1 MDQTRIGTFIA
12 VLRKEKGLTQKE
24 LAEQIG
30 ISDKTVS
37 KWETGNGM
45 PDIAYLSP
53 LCEVLDINVNE
64 LLSGEKLPSEEYLGK
79 AEENMKH
86 LMQEN
91 QNNKNA
97 GRWQGLVGIALLA
110 VAVFLT
116 FGLSQAKIG
125 WYVDCPSIILIVCI
139 CAACV
144 LFSGCRTKYEVVHFL
159 RKTVLPRSGGYGHHG
174 SGITSFSFRSSCY
187 RTEYCCDG
195 THAFVCG
202 GGISCTLRCR
212 DTYGAQEEAE
222 LARRLCGYG
231 KRAPGGSPFHRQYK
245 TARTELAGICY

>member
-97 GRWQGLVGIALLA
+97 GRWQGLAGIALLA

-159 RKTVLPRSGGYGHHG
+159 RKTVLP
-174 SGITSFSFRSSCY
+174 
-187 RTEYCCDG
+187 
-195 THAFVCG
+195 
-202 GGISCTLRCR
+202 
-212 DTYGAQEEAE
+212 
-222 LARRLCGYG
+222 
-231 KRAPGGSPFHRQYK
+231 
-245 TARTELAGICY
+245 AGLVVMVIMVPALL

>member
-30 ISDKTVS
+30 ISEKTVS

-91 QNNKNA
+91 QNNKNE
-97 GRWQGLVGIALLA
+97 GRWQGLAGIALLA
-110 VAVFLT
+110 VAVFLA

-125 WYVDCPSIILIVCI
+125 WYVDCPSLILMVCI
-139 CAACV
+139 CVACV
-144 LFSGCRTKYEVVHFL
+144 FFSGCRTKYEVVHFL
-159 RKTVLPRSGGYGHHG
+159 RKIVLPVGLLVMAIMVPVVIYMLSDP
-174 SGITSFSFRSSCY
+174 STIEPGI
-187 RTEYCCDG
+187 
-195 THAFVCG
+195 AVMVL
-202 GGISCTLRCR
+202 TLLYASAAYLVLYIIETRM
-212 DTYGAQEEAE
+212 E
-222 LARRLCGYG
+222 RRR
-231 KRAPGGSPFHRQYK
+231 KQN
-245 TARTELAGICY
+245 

>member
-24 LAEQIG
+24 LAEQNG

-97 GRWQGLVGIALLA
+97 GRWQGLVGIAFLA
-110 VAVFLT
+110 VAVFLA

-159 RKTVLPRSGGYGHHG
+159 RKTVLPAGLVAMVIMVPALLHSLSDPAAIGPN
-174 SGITSFSFRSSCY
+174 I
-187 RTEYCCDG
+187 
-195 THAFVCG
+195 AVMVL
-202 GGISCTLRCR
+202 TLL
-212 DTYGAQEEAE
+212 YAAVAYLVLYVAE
-222 LARRLCGYG
+222 TRMERRR
-231 KRAPGGSPFHRQYK
+231 KQN
-245 TARTELAGICY
+245 

>member
-110 VAVFLT
+110 VAVFLA
-116 FGLSQAKIG
+116 F
-125 WYVDCPSIILIVCI
+125 WF
-139 CAACV
+139 AAGENR
-144 LFSGCRTKYEVVHFL
+144 L
-159 RKTVLPRSGGYGHHG
+159 
-174 SGITSFSFRSSCY
+174 
-187 RTEYCCDG
+187 
-195 THAFVCG
+195 VCG
-202 GGISCTLRCR
+202 LPVPHPYSM
-212 DTYGAQEEAE
+212 Y
-222 LARRLCGYG
+222 LCGV
-231 KRAPGGSPFHRQYK
+231 RAFQWLPDK
-245 TARTELAGICY
+245 I

>member
-79 AEENMKH
+79 AEECRQM
-86 LMQEN
+86 
-91 QNNKNA
+91 A
-97 GRWQGLVGIALLA
+97 GAGGNRIA
-110 VAVFLT
+110 
-116 FGLSQAKIG
+116 
-125 WYVDCPSIILIVCI
+125 
-139 CAACV
+139 
-144 LFSGCRTKYEVVHFL
+144 
-159 RKTVLPRSGGYGHHG
+159 RSGSL
-174 SGITSFSFRSSCY
+174 SGIWFAAGEDRV
-187 RTEYCCDG
+187 
-195 THAFVCG
+195 VCG
-202 GGISCTLRCR
+202 LPVPHPYSM
-212 DTYGAQEEAE
+212 Y
-222 LARRLCGYG
+222 LCGV
-231 KRAPGGSPFHRQYK
+231 RAFQWLPNK
-245 TARTELAGICY
+245 I

>member
-110 VAVFLT
+110 VAVFLA
-116 FGLSQAKIG
+116 FGLPQAKIG
-125 WYVDCPSIILIVCI
+125 W
-139 CAACV
+139 
-144 LFSGCRTKYEVVHFL
+144 
-159 RKTVLPRSGGYGHHG
+159 
-174 SGITSFSFRSSCY
+174 
-187 RTEYCCDG
+187 
-195 THAFVCG
+195 
-202 GGISCTLRCR
+202 
-212 DTYGAQEEAE
+212 
-222 LARRLCGYG
+222 LCGLPVPHPYSMYLCG
-231 KRAPGGSPFHRQYK
+231 VRAFQWLPNK
-245 TARTELAGICY
+245 I

>member
-79 AEENMKH
+79 AE
-86 LMQEN
+86 
-91 QNNKNA
+91 
-97 GRWQGLVGIALLA
+97 
-110 VAVFLT
+110 
-116 FGLSQAKIG
+116 KI
-125 WYVDCPSIILIVCI
+125 
-139 CAACV
+139 
-144 LFSGCRTKYEVVHFL
+144 
-159 RKTVLPRSGGYGHHG
+159 
-174 SGITSFSFRSSCY
+174 
-187 RTEYCCDG
+187 
-195 THAFVCG
+195 
-202 GGISCTLRCR
+202 
-212 DTYGAQEEAE
+212 
-222 LARRLCGYG
+222 
-231 KRAPGGSPFHRQYK
+231 
-245 TARTELAGICY
+245 

>member
-1 MDQTRIGTFIA
+1 MDSDLFGKWRKYMDQTRIGTFIA

-97 GRWQGLVGIALLA
+97 GRW
-110 VAVFLT
+110 
-116 FGLSQAKIG
+116 
-125 WYVDCPSIILIVCI
+125 
-139 CAACV
+139 
-144 LFSGCRTKYEVVHFL
+144 
-159 RKTVLPRSGGYGHHG
+159 
-174 SGITSFSFRSSCY
+174 
-187 RTEYCCDG
+187 
-195 THAFVCG
+195 
-202 GGISCTLRCR
+202 
-212 DTYGAQEEAE
+212 
-222 LARRLCGYG
+222 
-231 KRAPGGSPFHRQYK
+231 
-245 TARTELAGICY
+245 

>member
-97 GRWQGLVGIALLA
+97 GRWQGLAGIALLA

-125 WYVDCPSIILIVCI
+125 WYVDCPSLILMVCI
-139 CAACV
+139 CTACV
-144 LFSGCRTKYEVVHFL
+144 FFSGSRTKYEVVHFL
-159 RKTVLPRSGGYGHHG
+159 RKIVLPVGLLVMVIMVPGLIHMLSDPSTIGPR
-174 SGITSFSFRSSCY
+174 I
-187 RTEYCCDG
+187 
-195 THAFVCG
+195 AVMVL
-202 GGISCTLRCR
+202 TLLYASAAYLVLYIIETRM
-212 DTYGAQEEAE
+212 E
-222 LARRLCGYG
+222 RRR
-231 KRAPGGSPFHRQYK
+231 KQN
-245 TARTELAGICY
+245 

>member
-1 MDQTRIGTFIA
+1 
-12 VLRKEKGLTQKE
+12 
-24 LAEQIG
+24 
-30 ISDKTVS
+30 
-37 KWETGNGM
+37 
-45 PDIAYLSP
+45 
-53 LCEVLDINVNE
+53 
-64 LLSGEKLPSEEYLGK
+64 
-79 AEENMKH
+79 
-86 LMQEN
+86 MQEN

-159 RKTVLPRSGGYGHHG
+159 RKTVLPAGLVAMVIMVPALLHSLSDPAAIGPNIAVMVLTLCMRRWHILYFTLQRHVWSAGG
-174 SGITSFSFRSSCY
+174 SRTSAPS
-187 RTEYCCDG
+187 
-195 THAFVCG
+195 
-202 GGISCTLRCR
+202 LRLW
-212 DTYGAQEEAE
+212 EES
-222 LARRLCGYG
+222 
-231 KRAPGGSPFHRQYK
+231 PDGSPFHRQYK

>member
-91 QNNKNA
+91 QNNKKCRQMA
-97 GRWQGLVGIALLA
+97 GAGGNRIA
-110 VAVFLT
+110 
-116 FGLSQAKIG
+116 
-125 WYVDCPSIILIVCI
+125 
-139 CAACV
+139 
-144 LFSGCRTKYEVVHFL
+144 
-159 RKTVLPRSGGYGHHG
+159 RSGSLSDIWFVAGED
-174 SGITSFSFRSSCY
+174 RV
-187 RTEYCCDG
+187 
-195 THAFVCG
+195 VCG
-202 GGISCTLRCR
+202 LPVHHPYSM
-212 DTYGAQEEAE
+212 Y
-222 LARRLCGYG
+222 LCGV
-231 KRAPGGSPFHRQYK
+231 RAFQWLPDK
-245 TARTELAGICY
+245 I

>member
-97 GRWQGLVGIALLA
+97 GRWQGMAGIALLA
-110 VAVFLT
+110 VAVFLA

-125 WYVDCPSIILIVCI
+125 WYVDCPSLILMVCI
-139 CAACV
+139 CVACV
-144 LFSGCRTKYEVVHFL
+144 FFSGCRTKYEVVHFL
-159 RKTVLPRSGGYGHHG
+159 RKIVLPVGLLVMAIMVPVVIYMLSDP
-174 SGITSFSFRSSCY
+174 SAIEPGI
-187 RTEYCCDG
+187 
-195 THAFVCG
+195 AVMVL
-202 GGISCTLRCR
+202 TLLYASAAYLVLYIIETRM
-212 DTYGAQEEAE
+212 E
-222 LARRLCGYG
+222 RRR
-231 KRAPGGSPFHRQYK
+231 KQN
-245 TARTELAGICY
+245 

>member
-110 VAVFLT
+110 VAVFLA

-159 RKTVLPRSGGYGHHG
+159 RKTVLPAGLVAMVIMVPALLHSLSDPDSWLQFPSLWFHKELYKK
-174 SGITSFSFRSSCY
+174 SCFSFPVQKPY
-187 RTEYCCDG
+187 E
-195 THAFVCG
+195 H
-202 GGISCTLRCR
+202 
-212 DTYGAQEEAE
+212 
-222 LARRLCGYG
+222 
-231 KRAPGGSPFHRQYK
+231 
-245 TARTELAGICY
+245 

>member
-1 MDQTRIGTFIA
+1 MDSDLFGKWRKYMDQTRIGTFIA

-97 GRWQGLVGIALLA
+97 GRWQGLAGIALLA

-159 RKTVLPRSGGYGHHG
+159 RKTVLP
-174 SGITSFSFRSSCY
+174 
-187 RTEYCCDG
+187 
-195 THAFVCG
+195 
-202 GGISCTLRCR
+202 
-212 DTYGAQEEAE
+212 
-222 LARRLCGYG
+222 
-231 KRAPGGSPFHRQYK
+231 
-245 TARTELAGICY
+245 AGLVVMVIMVPALL